1 MNKYKTQDYVRT
13 IYVLQKQKTVRAMDI
28 VKRLNVSKP
37 TVSISLKELEK
48 DGYLYVRNDHAI
60 RLTKPGEKLAED
72 VIESSKVFRK
82 LLIDLGV
89 DEAVAS
95 DDACYLERSI
105 SRESVLALRT
115 LAECELSKTN
125 SIGTSFH
132 SEQNG

>member
-28 VKRLNVSKP
+28 VKRLGVSKP

-48 DGYLYVRNDHAI
+48 DGYLYVRDDHVI
-60 RLTKPGEKLAED
+60 MLTTMGEKLAED

-89 DEAVAS
+89 DEDIAS